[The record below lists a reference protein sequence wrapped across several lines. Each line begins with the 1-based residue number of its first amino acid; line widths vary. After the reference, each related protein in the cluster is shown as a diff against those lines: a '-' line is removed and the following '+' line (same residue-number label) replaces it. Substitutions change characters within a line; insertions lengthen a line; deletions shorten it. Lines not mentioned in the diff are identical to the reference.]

1 MARTASVFIYC
12 VDIGEHILTHW
23 KWYKMWNVRN
33 MTPGLLNVKGGM
45 LLLITLGYSRY
56 KEAFWDSWKIATCE
70 LIFLPCFFPQFFF
83 TSFSAR
89 DRSYL
94 SIFRLWQNVLL
105 DKVSLSASVPVVK
118 QPNNLFLMWTDVPL
132 ENKRLEVSFSLLT

>member
-1 MARTASVFIYC
+1 MIQNVEREEYDPRFVECERRHAVTDNLGIFKIQGS
-12 VDIGEHILTHW
+12 IL
-23 KWYKMWNVRN
+23 
-33 MTPGLLNVKGGM
+33 GLL
-45 LLLITLGYSRY
+45 
-56 KEAFWDSWKIATCE
+56 KIATCK
-70 LIFLPCFFPQFFF
+70 LIFLPCFFLQFFF

-118 QPNNLFLMWTDVPL
+118 QPNNLFLM
-132 ENKRLEVSFSLLT
+132 